1 VVRVKICGIM
11 DPSAAV
17 AAADAGAD
25 AVGMIFAPSRRRVT
39 AEAAR
44 RITAALPPFVAR
56 VGVFVDEPRERM
68 AEIVEAAALD
78 TIQLHGSEPPEVARS
93 FSLPVLKTIRV
104 RDAGSLTLMEIYQVS
119 AFLLDTYDPDLPGGT
134 GRAFDWHLAS
144 GAAARYRIIL
154 SGGLRPE
161 NVAEALERVH
171 PYGVD
176 VSSGVETAGTKDHVK
191 IREFVRAV
199 REWEDRQS
207 QVAGPTT
214 GGK

>member
-1 VVRVKICGIM
+1 M
-11 DPSAAV
+11 DEAAAG

-39 AEAAR
+39 VETAR

-56 VGVFVDEPRERM
+56 VGVFVDEPRERI

-78 TIQLHGSEPPEVARS
+78 TVQLHGSEPPEFARS

-104 RDAGSLTLMEIYQVS
+104 RDAGSLNQLGAYQVS

-134 GRAFDWHLAS
+134 GRAFDWRLAS
-144 GAAARYRIIL
+144 GAAARHRIIL
-154 SGGLRPE
+154 SGGLRPD
-161 NVAEALERVH
+161 NVAEALDWVR
-171 PYGVD
+171 PYAVD
-176 VSSGVETAGTKDHVK
+176 VSSGVETAGTKDHGK
-191 IREFVRAV
+191 IREFVRRV

-207 QVAGPTT
+207 AVAGPI
-214 GGK
+214 GGGD